1 MISVRDLGMTFGR
14 VPHAVAA
21 LRGVSFAVGEGESF
35 GLVGE
40 SGSGKSTVLHALAGL
55 LSGWTGEIAI
65 AGNARKN
72 NYNNALPSVLQMVFQ
87 DPYGSLH
94 PRHTVDR
101 ALREAVAIHSLDRG
115 EARIAAALDRVGLG
129 PRFRFRYPHQ
139 LSGGERQRVAIAR
152 ALMLEPRILLLDEPT
167 SALDVSVQAEV
178 VNLLMRLR
186 AERNLTYVMV
196 SHDLALIAHMC
207 GRCAVMRAGEIVE
220 ELATPDLRAGKVR
233 AAYTRELLAAGRGY
247 GAA

>member
-1 MISVRDLGMTFGR
+1 
-14 VPHAVAA
+14 
-21 LRGVSFAVGEGESF
+21 
-35 GLVGE
+35 
-40 SGSGKSTVLHALAGL
+40 
-55 LSGWTGEIAI
+55 
-65 AGNARKN
+65 
-72 NYNNALPSVLQMVFQ
+72 
-87 DPYGSLH
+87 
-94 PRHTVDR
+94 
-101 ALREAVAIHSLDRG
+101 
-115 EARIAAALDRVGLG
+115 
-129 PRFRFRYPHQ
+129 
-139 LSGGERQRVAIAR
+139 VAIAR

-196 SHDLALIAHMC
+196 SHDLALVAHMC
-207 GRCAVMRAGEIVE
+207 GRCAVMREGEIVE